1 MDGALLLIAANESCP
16 QPQTSEHLA
25 AIEIMRLQ
33 HIIILQN
40 KVDLIQENV
49 AINQHEAIK
58 KFVQVILIVHL
69 HHSNSFLWGWIN
81 MYYWCVFFNLFQGT
95 VADSAPVV
103 PISAQLKYNIDV
115 VCEYIVKKIPIPE
128 RDFISPPN
136 MIVIRSF
143 DVNKPGFE
151 VDDIRGGVA
160 GGSILKVLLFL
171 LVVYWFY
178 VFVRCFEIDILK
190 DVPISVSLYW

>member
-25 AIEIMRLQ
+25 AVEIMRLQ

-49 AINQHEAIK
+49 AINQHEAIQ
-58 KFVQVILIVHL
+58 KFIQVSYFVLQKMDRYFILVFL
-69 HHSNSFLWGWIN
+69 AKNNSL
-81 MYYWCVFFNLFQGT
+81 QGT
-95 VADSAPVV
+95 VADGAPVV

-128 RDFISPPN
+128 RNFVSPPN
-136 MIVIRSF
+136 MIIIRSF

-151 VDDIRGGVA
+151 VDEIKGGVA
-160 GGSILKVLLFL
+160 GGSILRVRFYWKVLSSFI
-171 LVVYWFY
+171 W
-178 VFVRCFEIDILK
+178 R
-190 DVPISVSLYW
+190 